1 MDHHS
6 SYSAPRSDRM
16 SGSPGSRQ
24 GKSAK
29 RNTYNTQSWKDN
41 RILRN
46 LVFYVLPFVVVNL
59 ILFTLI
65 TASPKIE
72 LTIGETTDYKTVDIS
87 FRVRSILPIR
97 EMTVTLESQPVEVER
112 SDGAYRATLDS
123 NGTLEIYAEGWNG
136 MSVRDNEHIAVLDDA
151 APVIDQEDYVLED
164 GHLEF
169 LVSDSQ
175 SGVDFSSIY
184 GTEADGQNV
193 RPASYSEDT
202 GRVVFEMEGSD
213 VTVFVSDFAGNISQ
227 AAFSIHTNGIDTEN
241 RELDFSE
248 DEEDEEEDSSSS
260 STRETAARKLR
271 RQDPPQP
278 RKLRRQGPPQL
289 QKLQKQEKPPQQR
302 RHGQEKLPPRRRRR
316 PVRPRPQRQPLPL
329 RSPLPPVPRP
339 LLRSLPPRRP
349 RLRAD
354 LTMKSPLYR
363 WVKFKAI
370 SRADVPNCVHRLY
383 FYIFILS

>member
-16 SGSPGSRQ
+16 SGSPGSRR

-260 STRETAARKLR
+260 STRETTAASQSTRARSTTAAETTKAR
-271 RQDPPQP
+271 STTAAETTKARSTTAAETTKARETTAAETTRARETTAAETTRARETTAAETAQA
-278 RKLRRQGPPQL
+278 RETSAAETTASS
-289 QKLQKQEKPPQQR
+289 QESTAASSQAAPSESSSQAASSSS
-302 RHGQEKLPPRRRRR
+302 GSDEE
-316 PVRPRPQRQPLPL
+316 VTIIPLG
-329 RSPLPPVPRP
+329 
-339 LLRSLPPRRP
+339 
-349 RLRAD
+349 
-354 LTMKSPLYR
+354 
-363 WVKFKAI
+363 
-370 SRADVPNCVHRLY
+370 
-383 FYIFILS
+383 

>member
-16 SGSPGSRQ
+16 SGSPGSRR

-260 STRETAARKLR
+260 STRETAAASQSTRARSTTAAETTKAR
-271 RQDPPQP
+271 STTAAETTKARSTTAAETTKARETPAAETTRARETTAAATTQA
-278 RKLRRQGPPQL
+278 RETSAAETTASS
-289 QKLQKQEKPPQQR
+289 QESTAASSQAAPSESSSQAASSSS
-302 RHGQEKLPPRRRRR
+302 GSEEE
-316 PVRPRPQRQPLPL
+316 VTIIPLG
-329 RSPLPPVPRP
+329 
-339 LLRSLPPRRP
+339 
-349 RLRAD
+349 
-354 LTMKSPLYR
+354 
-363 WVKFKAI
+363 
-370 SRADVPNCVHRLY
+370 
-383 FYIFILS
+383 

>member
-248 DEEDEEEDSSSS
+248 EEEDEEEDSSSS
-260 STRETAARKLR
+260 STRETAAASQSTRARSTTAAETTKAR
-271 RQDPPQP
+271 STTAAETTKARSTTAAETTKARSTTAAETTKARETTAAETTRARETTAAETTQA
-278 RKLRRQGPPQL
+278 RETSAAETTASS
-289 QKLQKQEKPPQQR
+289 QESTAASSQAAPSESSSQAAPSSS
-302 RHGQEKLPPRRRRR
+302 GSDEE
-316 PVRPRPQRQPLPL
+316 VTIIPLG
-329 RSPLPPVPRP
+329 
-339 LLRSLPPRRP
+339 
-349 RLRAD
+349 
-354 LTMKSPLYR
+354 
-363 WVKFKAI
+363 
-370 SRADVPNCVHRLY
+370 
-383 FYIFILS
+383 

>member
-16 SGSPGSRQ
+16 SGSPGSRR

-97 EMTVTLESQPVEVER
+97 EMTVTLESKPVEVER

-136 MSVRDNEHIAVLDDA
+136 MSVMDNEHIAVLDDA

-260 STRETAARKLR
+260 STRETAAASQSTRARSTTAAETTKAR
-271 RQDPPQP
+271 STTAAETTKARSTTAAETTKARETTAAETTRARETTAAETTQA
-278 RKLRRQGPPQL
+278 RETSAAETTASS
-289 QKLQKQEKPPQQR
+289 QESTAASSQAAPSESSSQAAPSSS
-302 RHGQEKLPPRRRRR
+302 GSDDE
-316 PVRPRPQRQPLPL
+316 VTIIPLG
-329 RSPLPPVPRP
+329 
-339 LLRSLPPRRP
+339 
-349 RLRAD
+349 
-354 LTMKSPLYR
+354 
-363 WVKFKAI
+363 
-370 SRADVPNCVHRLY
+370 
-383 FYIFILS
+383 

>member
-6 SYSAPRSDRM
+6 SYSAPRSDRL
-16 SGSPGSRQ
+16 SGSPGSRR

-193 RPASYSEDT
+193 RPASYSKDT

-213 VTVFVSDFAGNISQ
+213 VTVFVSDLAGNISQ

-260 STRETAARKLR
+260 STRETAAASQSTRARSTTAAETTKAR
-271 RQDPPQP
+271 STTAAETTKARSTTAAETTKARETTAAETTRARETTAAETTQA
-278 RKLRRQGPPQL
+278 RETSAAETTASS
-289 QKLQKQEKPPQQR
+289 QESTAASSQAAPSESSSQAAPSSS
-302 RHGQEKLPPRRRRR
+302 GSDDE
-316 PVRPRPQRQPLPL
+316 VTIIPLG
-329 RSPLPPVPRP
+329 
-339 LLRSLPPRRP
+339 
-349 RLRAD
+349 
-354 LTMKSPLYR
+354 
-363 WVKFKAI
+363 
-370 SRADVPNCVHRLY
+370 
-383 FYIFILS
+383 

>member
-16 SGSPGSRQ
+16 SGSPGSRR

-213 VTVFVSDFAGNISQ
+213 VTVFVSDLAGNISQ

-248 DEEDEEEDSSSS
+248 EEEDEEEDSSSS
-260 STRETAARKLR
+260 STRETAAASQSTRARSTTAAETTKAR
-271 RQDPPQP
+271 STTAAETTKARSTTAAETTKARETTAAETTRARETTAAETTQA
-278 RKLRRQGPPQL
+278 RETSAAETTASS
-289 QKLQKQEKPPQQR
+289 QESTAASSQAAPSESSSQAAPSSS
-302 RHGQEKLPPRRRRR
+302 GSDDE
-316 PVRPRPQRQPLPL
+316 VTIIPLG
-329 RSPLPPVPRP
+329 
-339 LLRSLPPRRP
+339 
-349 RLRAD
+349 
-354 LTMKSPLYR
+354 
-363 WVKFKAI
+363 
-370 SRADVPNCVHRLY
+370 
-383 FYIFILS
+383 

>member
-16 SGSPGSRQ
+16 SGSPGSRR

-46 LVFYVLPFVVVNL
+46 LAFYVLPFVVVNL

-260 STRETAARKLR
+260 STRETAAASQSTRARSTTAAETTKAR
-271 RQDPPQP
+271 STTAAETTKARSTTAAETTKARETTAAETTRARETTAAETTQA
-278 RKLRRQGPPQL
+278 RETSAAETTASS
-289 QKLQKQEKPPQQR
+289 QESTAASSQAAPSESSSQAAPSSS
-302 RHGQEKLPPRRRRR
+302 GSDDE
-316 PVRPRPQRQPLPL
+316 VTIIPLG
-329 RSPLPPVPRP
+329 
-339 LLRSLPPRRP
+339 
-349 RLRAD
+349 
-354 LTMKSPLYR
+354 
-363 WVKFKAI
+363 
-370 SRADVPNCVHRLY
+370 
-383 FYIFILS
+383 

>member
-184 GTEADGQNV
+184 GTEADGQNI

-260 STRETAARKLR
+260 STRETAAASQSTRARSTTAAETTKAR
-271 RQDPPQP
+271 STTAAETTKARSTTAAETTKARETTAAETTRARETTAAETTQA
-278 RKLRRQGPPQL
+278 RETSAAETTASS
-289 QKLQKQEKPPQQR
+289 QESTAASSQAAPSESSSQAAPSSSR
-302 RHGQEKLPPRRRRR
+302 SDDE
-316 PVRPRPQRQPLPL
+316 VTIIPLG
-329 RSPLPPVPRP
+329 
-339 LLRSLPPRRP
+339 
-349 RLRAD
+349 
-354 LTMKSPLYR
+354 
-363 WVKFKAI
+363 
-370 SRADVPNCVHRLY
+370 
-383 FYIFILS
+383 

>member
-16 SGSPGSRQ
+16 SGSPGSRR

-248 DEEDEEEDSSSS
+248 DEEDEEEDSISS
-260 STRETAARKLR
+260 STRETAAASQSTRARSTTAAETTKAR
-271 RQDPPQP
+271 STTAAETTKARSTTAAETTKARETTAAETTRARETTAAETTQA
-278 RKLRRQGPPQL
+278 RETSAAETTASS
-289 QKLQKQEKPPQQR
+289 QESTAASSQAAPSESSSQAAPSSS
-302 RHGQEKLPPRRRRR
+302 GSDDE
-316 PVRPRPQRQPLPL
+316 VTIIPLG
-329 RSPLPPVPRP
+329 
-339 LLRSLPPRRP
+339 
-349 RLRAD
+349 
-354 LTMKSPLYR
+354 
-363 WVKFKAI
+363 
-370 SRADVPNCVHRLY
+370 
-383 FYIFILS
+383 

>member
-16 SGSPGSRQ
+16 SGSPGSRR

-184 GTEADGQNV
+184 GTEADGQKV
-193 RPASYSEDT
+193 RLASYSEDT

-260 STRETAARKLR
+260 STRETAAASQSTRARSTTATETTKAR
-271 RQDPPQP
+271 STTAAETTKARSTTAAETTKARETTAAETTRARETTAAETTQA
-278 RKLRRQGPPQL
+278 RETSAAETTASS
-289 QKLQKQEKPPQQR
+289 QESTAASSQAAPSESSSQAAPSSS
-302 RHGQEKLPPRRRRR
+302 GSDDE
-316 PVRPRPQRQPLPL
+316 VTIIPLG
-329 RSPLPPVPRP
+329 
-339 LLRSLPPRRP
+339 
-349 RLRAD
+349 
-354 LTMKSPLYR
+354 
-363 WVKFKAI
+363 
-370 SRADVPNCVHRLY
+370 
-383 FYIFILS
+383 

>member
-16 SGSPGSRQ
+16 SGSPGSRR

-260 STRETAARKLR
+260 STRETAAASQSTRARSTTAAETTKAR
-271 RQDPPQP
+271 STTAAETTKARSTTAAETTKARETTAAETTRARETTAAETTQA
-278 RKLRRQGPPQL
+278 RETSAAETTASS
-289 QKLQKQEKPPQQR
+289 QESTAASSQAAPSESSSQAAPSSS
-302 RHGQEKLPPRRRRR
+302 GSDDE
-316 PVRPRPQRQPLPL
+316 VTIIPL
-329 RSPLPPVPRP
+329 
-339 LLRSLPPRRP
+339 
-349 RLRAD
+349 
-354 LTMKSPLYR
+354 
-363 WVKFKAI
+363 
-370 SRADVPNCVHRLY
+370 C
-383 FYIFILS
+383 

>member
-16 SGSPGSRQ
+16 SGSPGSRR

-248 DEEDEEEDSSSS
+248 EEEDEEQDSSSS
-260 STRETAARKLR
+260 STRETAAASQSTRARSTTAAETTKAR
-271 RQDPPQP
+271 STTAAETTKARSTTAAETTKARETTAAETTRARETTAAETTQA
-278 RKLRRQGPPQL
+278 RETSAAETTASS
-289 QKLQKQEKPPQQR
+289 QESTAASSQAAPSESSSQAASSSS
-302 RHGQEKLPPRRRRR
+302 GSDEE
-316 PVRPRPQRQPLPL
+316 VTIIPLG
-329 RSPLPPVPRP
+329 
-339 LLRSLPPRRP
+339 
-349 RLRAD
+349 
-354 LTMKSPLYR
+354 
-363 WVKFKAI
+363 
-370 SRADVPNCVHRLY
+370 
-383 FYIFILS
+383 

>member
-1 MDHHS
+1 MNHHS

-16 SGSPGSRQ
+16 SGSPGSRR

-260 STRETAARKLR
+260 STRETAAASQSTRARSTTAAETTKAR
-271 RQDPPQP
+271 STTAAETTKARSTTAAETTKARETTAAETTRARETTAAETTQA
-278 RKLRRQGPPQL
+278 RETSAAETTASS
-289 QKLQKQEKPPQQR
+289 QESTAASSQAAPSESSSQAAPSS
-302 RHGQEKLPPRRRRR
+302 GGSDDE
-316 PVRPRPQRQPLPL
+316 VTIIPLG
-329 RSPLPPVPRP
+329 
-339 LLRSLPPRRP
+339 
-349 RLRAD
+349 
-354 LTMKSPLYR
+354 
-363 WVKFKAI
+363 
-370 SRADVPNCVHRLY
+370 
-383 FYIFILS
+383 

>member
-16 SGSPGSRQ
+16 SGSPGSRR

-260 STRETAARKLR
+260 STRETAAASQSTRARSTTAAETTKAR
-271 RQDPPQP
+271 STTAAETTKARETTAAETTRARETTAAETTRARETTAAETAQA
-278 RKLRRQGPPQL
+278 RETSAAETTASS
-289 QKLQKQEKPPQQR
+289 QESTAASSQAAPSESSSQAAPSSS
-302 RHGQEKLPPRRRRR
+302 GSDDE
-316 PVRPRPQRQPLPL
+316 VTIIPLG
-329 RSPLPPVPRP
+329 
-339 LLRSLPPRRP
+339 
-349 RLRAD
+349 
-354 LTMKSPLYR
+354 
-363 WVKFKAI
+363 
-370 SRADVPNCVHRLY
+370 
-383 FYIFILS
+383 

>member
-16 SGSPGSRQ
+16 SGSPGSRR

-72 LTIGETTDYKTVDIS
+72 LTIGETTDYKTMDIS

-248 DEEDEEEDSSSS
+248 EEEDEEEDSSSS
-260 STRETAARKLR
+260 STRETAAASQSTRARSTTAAETTKAR
-271 RQDPPQP
+271 STTAAETTKARSTTAAETTKARETTAAETTRARETTAAETTQA
-278 RKLRRQGPPQL
+278 RETSAAETTASS
-289 QKLQKQEKPPQQR
+289 QESTAASSQAAPSESSSQAAPSSS
-302 RHGQEKLPPRRRRR
+302 GSDDE
-316 PVRPRPQRQPLPL
+316 VTIIPLG
-329 RSPLPPVPRP
+329 
-339 LLRSLPPRRP
+339 
-349 RLRAD
+349 
-354 LTMKSPLYR
+354 
-363 WVKFKAI
+363 
-370 SRADVPNCVHRLY
+370 
-383 FYIFILS
+383 

>member
-16 SGSPGSRQ
+16 SGSPGSRR

-72 LTIGETTDYKTVDIS
+72 LTIGETTDYKAVDIS

-260 STRETAARKLR
+260 STRETAAASQSTRARSTTAAETTKAR
-271 RQDPPQP
+271 STTAAETTKARSTTAAETTKARETTAAETTRARETTAAETTQA
-278 RKLRRQGPPQL
+278 RETSAAETTASS
-289 QKLQKQEKPPQQR
+289 QESTAASSQAAPSESSSQAAPSSS
-302 RHGQEKLPPRRRRR
+302 GSDEE
-316 PVRPRPQRQPLPL
+316 VTIIPLG
-329 RSPLPPVPRP
+329 
-339 LLRSLPPRRP
+339 
-349 RLRAD
+349 
-354 LTMKSPLYR
+354 
-363 WVKFKAI
+363 
-370 SRADVPNCVHRLY
+370 
-383 FYIFILS
+383 

>member
-16 SGSPGSRQ
+16 SGSPGSRR

-260 STRETAARKLR
+260 STRETAAASQSTRARSTTAAETTKAR
-271 RQDPPQP
+271 STTAAETTKARSTTAAETTKARETTAAETTRARETTAAGTTQA
-278 RKLRRQGPPQL
+278 RETSAAETTASS
-289 QKLQKQEKPPQQR
+289 QESTAASSQAAPSESSSQAAPSSS
-302 RHGQEKLPPRRRRR
+302 GSDEE
-316 PVRPRPQRQPLPL
+316 VTIIPLG
-329 RSPLPPVPRP
+329 
-339 LLRSLPPRRP
+339 
-349 RLRAD
+349 
-354 LTMKSPLYR
+354 
-363 WVKFKAI
+363 
-370 SRADVPNCVHRLY
+370 
-383 FYIFILS
+383 

>member
-16 SGSPGSRQ
+16 SGSPGSRR

-184 GTEADGQNV
+184 GTEADGHNV

-260 STRETAARKLR
+260 STRETAAASQSTRARSTTAAETTKAR
-271 RQDPPQP
+271 STTAAETTKARSTTAAETTKARETTAAETTRARETTAAETTQA
-278 RKLRRQGPPQL
+278 RETSAAETTASS
-289 QKLQKQEKPPQQR
+289 QESTAASSQAAPSESSSQAASSSS
-302 RHGQEKLPPRRRRR
+302 GSDEE
-316 PVRPRPQRQPLPL
+316 VTIIPLG
-329 RSPLPPVPRP
+329 
-339 LLRSLPPRRP
+339 
-349 RLRAD
+349 
-354 LTMKSPLYR
+354 
-363 WVKFKAI
+363 
-370 SRADVPNCVHRLY
+370 
-383 FYIFILS
+383 

>member
-16 SGSPGSRQ
+16 SGSPGSRR

-41 RILRN
+41 RIMRN

-136 MSVRDNEHIAVLDDA
+136 MAVRDNEHIAVLDDA

-260 STRETAARKLR
+260 STRETAAASQSTRARSTTAAETTKAR
-271 RQDPPQP
+271 STTAAETTKARSTTAAETTKARETTAAETTRARETTAAETTQA
-278 RKLRRQGPPQL
+278 RETTAAEATASS
-289 QKLQKQEKPPQQR
+289 QEPTAASSQAAPSESSSQAASSSS
-302 RHGQEKLPPRRRRR
+302 GSDEE
-316 PVRPRPQRQPLPL
+316 VTIIPLG
-329 RSPLPPVPRP
+329 
-339 LLRSLPPRRP
+339 
-349 RLRAD
+349 
-354 LTMKSPLYR
+354 
-363 WVKFKAI
+363 
-370 SRADVPNCVHRLY
+370 
-383 FYIFILS
+383 

>member
-16 SGSPGSRQ
+16 SGSPGSRR

-260 STRETAARKLR
+260 STRETAAASQSTRARSTTAAETTKAR
-271 RQDPPQP
+271 STTAAETTKARSTTAAETTKARETTAAETTRARETTAAETTQA
-278 RKLRRQGPPQL
+278 RETSAAETTASS
-289 QKLQKQEKPPQQR
+289 QESTAASSQAAPSESTSQAAPSSS
-302 RHGQEKLPPRRRRR
+302 GSDDE
-316 PVRPRPQRQPLPL
+316 VTIIPLG
-329 RSPLPPVPRP
+329 
-339 LLRSLPPRRP
+339 
-349 RLRAD
+349 
-354 LTMKSPLYR
+354 
-363 WVKFKAI
+363 
-370 SRADVPNCVHRLY
+370 
-383 FYIFILS
+383 

>member
-184 GTEADGQNV
+184 GTEADGQNI

-260 STRETAARKLR
+260 STRETAAASQSTRARSTTAAETTKAR
-271 RQDPPQP
+271 STTAAETTKARSTTAAETTKARETTAAETTRARETTAAETTQA
-278 RKLRRQGPPQL
+278 RETSAAETTASS
-289 QKLQKQEKPPQQR
+289 QESTAASSQAAPSESSSQAAPSSS
-302 RHGQEKLPPRRRRR
+302 GSDDE
-316 PVRPRPQRQPLPL
+316 VTIIPLG
-329 RSPLPPVPRP
+329 
-339 LLRSLPPRRP
+339 
-349 RLRAD
+349 
-354 LTMKSPLYR
+354 
-363 WVKFKAI
+363 
-370 SRADVPNCVHRLY
+370 
-383 FYIFILS
+383 

>member
-16 SGSPGSRQ
+16 SGSPGSRR

-193 RPASYSEDT
+193 RPASYSKDT

-260 STRETAARKLR
+260 STRETAAASQSTRARSTTAAETTKAR
-271 RQDPPQP
+271 STTAAETTKARSTTAAETTKARETTAAETTRARETTAAETTQA
-278 RKLRRQGPPQL
+278 RETSAAETTASS
-289 QKLQKQEKPPQQR
+289 QESTAASSQAAPSESSSQAAPSSS
-302 RHGQEKLPPRRRRR
+302 GSDDE
-316 PVRPRPQRQPLPL
+316 VTIIPLG
-329 RSPLPPVPRP
+329 
-339 LLRSLPPRRP
+339 
-349 RLRAD
+349 
-354 LTMKSPLYR
+354 
-363 WVKFKAI
+363 
-370 SRADVPNCVHRLY
+370 
-383 FYIFILS
+383 

>member
-16 SGSPGSRQ
+16 SGSPGSRR

-260 STRETAARKLR
+260 STRETAAASQSTRARSTTAAETTKAR
-271 RQDPPQP
+271 STTAAETTKARSTTAAETTKARETTAAETTRARETTAAETTRASETTAAETTQA
-278 RKLRRQGPPQL
+278 RETSAAETTASS
-289 QKLQKQEKPPQQR
+289 QESTAASSQAAPSESSSQAAPSSS
-302 RHGQEKLPPRRRRR
+302 GSDDE
-316 PVRPRPQRQPLPL
+316 VTIIPLG
-329 RSPLPPVPRP
+329 
-339 LLRSLPPRRP
+339 
-349 RLRAD
+349 
-354 LTMKSPLYR
+354 
-363 WVKFKAI
+363 
-370 SRADVPNCVHRLY
+370 
-383 FYIFILS
+383 

>member
-16 SGSPGSRQ
+16 SGSPGSRR

-213 VTVFVSDFAGNISQ
+213 VTVFVSDLAGNISQ

-260 STRETAARKLR
+260 STRETAAASQSTRARSTTAAETTKAR
-271 RQDPPQP
+271 STTAAETTKARSTTAAETTKARETTAAETTRARETTAAETTQA
-278 RKLRRQGPPQL
+278 RETSAAETTASS
-289 QKLQKQEKPPQQR
+289 QESTAASSQAAPSESSSQAAPSSS
-302 RHGQEKLPPRRRRR
+302 GSDDE
-316 PVRPRPQRQPLPL
+316 VTIIPLG
-329 RSPLPPVPRP
+329 
-339 LLRSLPPRRP
+339 
-349 RLRAD
+349 
-354 LTMKSPLYR
+354 
-363 WVKFKAI
+363 
-370 SRADVPNCVHRLY
+370 
-383 FYIFILS
+383 

>member
-16 SGSPGSRQ
+16 SGSPGSRR

-184 GTEADGQNV
+184 GTETDGQNV

-260 STRETAARKLR
+260 STRETAAASQSTRARSTTAAETTKAR
-271 RQDPPQP
+271 STTAAETTKARSTTAAETTKARETTAAETTRARETTAAETTQA
-278 RKLRRQGPPQL
+278 RETSAAETTASS
-289 QKLQKQEKPPQQR
+289 QESTAASSQAAPSESSSQAAPSSS
-302 RHGQEKLPPRRRRR
+302 GSDEE
-316 PVRPRPQRQPLPL
+316 VTIIPLG
-329 RSPLPPVPRP
+329 
-339 LLRSLPPRRP
+339 
-349 RLRAD
+349 
-354 LTMKSPLYR
+354 
-363 WVKFKAI
+363 
-370 SRADVPNCVHRLY
+370 
-383 FYIFILS
+383 

>member
-16 SGSPGSRQ
+16 SGSPGSRR

-193 RPASYSEDT
+193 RPASYSKDT

-213 VTVFVSDFAGNISQ
+213 VTVFVSDLAGNISQ

-260 STRETAARKLR
+260 STRETAAASQSTRARSTTAAETTKAR
-271 RQDPPQP
+271 STTAAETTKARSTTAAETTKARETTAAETTRARETTAAETTQA
-278 RKLRRQGPPQL
+278 RETSAAETTASS
-289 QKLQKQEKPPQQR
+289 QESTAASSQAAPSESSSQAASSSS
-302 RHGQEKLPPRRRRR
+302 GSDDE
-316 PVRPRPQRQPLPL
+316 VTIIPLG
-329 RSPLPPVPRP
+329 
-339 LLRSLPPRRP
+339 
-349 RLRAD
+349 
-354 LTMKSPLYR
+354 
-363 WVKFKAI
+363 
-370 SRADVPNCVHRLY
+370 
-383 FYIFILS
+383 

>member
-16 SGSPGSRQ
+16 SGSPGSRR

-41 RILRN
+41 RIMRN

-202 GRVVFEMEGSD
+202 GRVVFEMKGSD

-248 DEEDEEEDSSSS
+248 EEEDEEEDSSSS
-260 STRETAARKLR
+260 STRETAAASQSTRARSTTAAETTKAR
-271 RQDPPQP
+271 STTAAETTKARSTTAAETTKARETTAAETTRARETTAAETTQA
-278 RKLRRQGPPQL
+278 RETSAAETTASS
-289 QKLQKQEKPPQQR
+289 QESTAASSQAAPSESSSQAAPSSS
-302 RHGQEKLPPRRRRR
+302 GSDDE
-316 PVRPRPQRQPLPL
+316 VTIIPLG
-329 RSPLPPVPRP
+329 
-339 LLRSLPPRRP
+339 
-349 RLRAD
+349 
-354 LTMKSPLYR
+354 
-363 WVKFKAI
+363 
-370 SRADVPNCVHRLY
+370 
-383 FYIFILS
+383 

>member
-16 SGSPGSRQ
+16 SGSPGSRR

-184 GTEADGQNV
+184 GTEADGQNI

-260 STRETAARKLR
+260 STRETAAASQSTRARSTTAAETTKAR
-271 RQDPPQP
+271 STTAAETTKARSTTAAETTKARETTAAETTRARETTAAETTQA
-278 RKLRRQGPPQL
+278 RETSAAETTASS
-289 QKLQKQEKPPQQR
+289 QESTAASSQAAPSESSSQAAPSSS
-302 RHGQEKLPPRRRRR
+302 GSDDE
-316 PVRPRPQRQPLPL
+316 VTIIPLG
-329 RSPLPPVPRP
+329 
-339 LLRSLPPRRP
+339 
-349 RLRAD
+349 
-354 LTMKSPLYR
+354 
-363 WVKFKAI
+363 
-370 SRADVPNCVHRLY
+370 
-383 FYIFILS
+383 

>member
-16 SGSPGSRQ
+16 SGSPGSRR

-184 GTEADGQNV
+184 GTETDGQNV

-248 DEEDEEEDSSSS
+248 EEEDEEEDSSSS
-260 STRETAARKLR
+260 STRETAAASQSTRARSTTAAETTKAR
-271 RQDPPQP
+271 STTAAETTKARSTTAAETTKARETTAAETTRARETTAAETTQA
-278 RKLRRQGPPQL
+278 RETSAAETTASS
-289 QKLQKQEKPPQQR
+289 QESTAASSQAAPSESSSQAAPSSS
-302 RHGQEKLPPRRRRR
+302 GSDDE
-316 PVRPRPQRQPLPL
+316 VTIIPLG
-329 RSPLPPVPRP
+329 
-339 LLRSLPPRRP
+339 
-349 RLRAD
+349 
-354 LTMKSPLYR
+354 
-363 WVKFKAI
+363 
-370 SRADVPNCVHRLY
+370 
-383 FYIFILS
+383 

>member
-16 SGSPGSRQ
+16 SGSPGSRR

-213 VTVFVSDFAGNISQ
+213 VTVFVSDLAGNISQ

-260 STRETAARKLR
+260 STRETAAASQSTRARSTTAAETTKAR
-271 RQDPPQP
+271 STTAAETTKARSTTAAETTKARETTAAETTRARETTAAETTQA
-278 RKLRRQGPPQL
+278 RETSAAETTASS
-289 QKLQKQEKPPQQR
+289 QESTAASSQAAPSESSSQAASSSS
-302 RHGQEKLPPRRRRR
+302 GSDEE
-316 PVRPRPQRQPLPL
+316 VTIIPLG
-329 RSPLPPVPRP
+329 
-339 LLRSLPPRRP
+339 
-349 RLRAD
+349 
-354 LTMKSPLYR
+354 
-363 WVKFKAI
+363 
-370 SRADVPNCVHRLY
+370 
-383 FYIFILS
+383 

>member
-16 SGSPGSRQ
+16 SGSPGSRR

-41 RILRN
+41 RIMRN

-260 STRETAARKLR
+260 STRETAAASQSTRARSTTAAETTKAR
-271 RQDPPQP
+271 STTAAETTKARSTTAAETTKARETTAAETTRARETTAAETTQA
-278 RKLRRQGPPQL
+278 RETSAAETTASS
-289 QKLQKQEKPPQQR
+289 QESTAASSQAAPSESSSQAAPSSS
-302 RHGQEKLPPRRRRR
+302 GSDDE
-316 PVRPRPQRQPLPL
+316 VTIIPLG
-329 RSPLPPVPRP
+329 
-339 LLRSLPPRRP
+339 
-349 RLRAD
+349 
-354 LTMKSPLYR
+354 
-363 WVKFKAI
+363 
-370 SRADVPNCVHRLY
+370 
-383 FYIFILS
+383 

>member
-16 SGSPGSRQ
+16 SGSPGSRR

-260 STRETAARKLR
+260 STRETAAASQSTRARSTTAAETTKAR
-271 RQDPPQP
+271 STTAAETTKARSTTAAETTKARETTAAETTRARETTAAETTQA
-278 RKLRRQGPPQL
+278 RETSAAETTASS
-289 QKLQKQEKPPQQR
+289 QESTAASSQAAPSESSSQAAPSSS
-302 RHGQEKLPPRRRRR
+302 GSDEE
-316 PVRPRPQRQPLPL
+316 VTIIPLG
-329 RSPLPPVPRP
+329 
-339 LLRSLPPRRP
+339 
-349 RLRAD
+349 
-354 LTMKSPLYR
+354 
-363 WVKFKAI
+363 
-370 SRADVPNCVHRLY
+370 
-383 FYIFILS
+383 

>member
-16 SGSPGSRQ
+16 SGSPGSRR

-41 RILRN
+41 RIMRN

-260 STRETAARKLR
+260 STRETAAASQSTRARSTTAAETTKAR
-271 RQDPPQP
+271 STTAAETTKARSTTAAETTKARETTAAETTRARETTAAETTQA
-278 RKLRRQGPPQL
+278 RETSAAETTASS
-289 QKLQKQEKPPQQR
+289 QESTAASSQAAPSESSSQAAPSSS
-302 RHGQEKLPPRRRRR
+302 GSDEE
-316 PVRPRPQRQPLPL
+316 VTIIPLG
-329 RSPLPPVPRP
+329 
-339 LLRSLPPRRP
+339 
-349 RLRAD
+349 
-354 LTMKSPLYR
+354 
-363 WVKFKAI
+363 
-370 SRADVPNCVHRLY
+370 
-383 FYIFILS
+383 

>member
-16 SGSPGSRQ
+16 SGSPGSRR

-260 STRETAARKLR
+260 STRETAAASQSTRARSTTAAETTKAR
-271 RQDPPQP
+271 STTAAETTKARSTTAAETTKARETTAAETTRARETPAAETTQA
-278 RKLRRQGPPQL
+278 RETSAAETTASS
-289 QKLQKQEKPPQQR
+289 QESTAASSQAAPSESSSQAAPSSS
-302 RHGQEKLPPRRRRR
+302 GSDDE
-316 PVRPRPQRQPLPL
+316 VTIIPLG
-329 RSPLPPVPRP
+329 
-339 LLRSLPPRRP
+339 
-349 RLRAD
+349 
-354 LTMKSPLYR
+354 
-363 WVKFKAI
+363 
-370 SRADVPNCVHRLY
+370 
-383 FYIFILS
+383 